1 MDTMP
6 AHSLFARAVAAS
18 IAGAAFIAATV
29 APSAVQ
35 AQGRAKANTI
45 VAVKHSDLRVLD
57 PILTTAYMSRNHGY
71 MIFDTLFATNAEF
84 EVTPQMVDTWK
95 VSDDKLTYT
104 FALRDGLKWHDGQ
117 PVTAEDCVASIE
129 RWGKRDAM
137 GQKLMQFT
145 KSLEA
150 VDAKT
155 IRLVLKEPYGLVL
168 ESLGKV
174 SSNVPFMMPK
184 RLAQTPPNEAIPE
197 QIGSGPFKWV
207 AEEFKPG
214 IKAVYVKNPDYKPRS
229 EPASWGAG
237 GKVVKVDRVEW
248 VKMPDH
254 MTAVNALIAGEID
267 YIEQPPVDLLPLLTA
282 EKDITVENLNKL
294 GYHSI
299 IRMNWLHPPFDN
311 VKIRQAVLQ
320 ASNQEDVM
328 KAMIGNPEYY
338 QICGAMFVCGT
349 PLETNAGAVAKP
361 DFKKAQ
367 DLLKEGGYDGTPIV
381 LMHPTDVA
389 TLSTQPTVVAQALRR
404 VGFKVDLQAMDW
416 QTLVTRRAS
425 QEPPSAGGWNMFITN
440 WVAADIMNPLVNLRL
455 VSTGKQGGWFGWSS
469 DPEMEKLRDQFART
483 TDPAEQ
489 KRLATAIQQR
499 AYEQVHYVP
508 LGQYYTPTAYRKNLS
523 GVIEAPVPFFWN
535 IAKK

>member
-1 MDTMP
+1 MP
-6 AHSLFARAVAAS
+6 VLRTLAKAAAALS
-18 IAGAAFIAATV
+18 ICGAAFFTTSMHPEPA
-29 APSAVQ
+29 Q
-35 AQGRAKANTI
+35 AQGRSKPNTI

-57 PILTTAYMSRNHGY
+57 PILTTAYITRNHGY
-71 MIFDTLFATNAEF
+71 MIFDTLFATDEKF
-84 EVTPQMVDTWK
+84 EVKPQMVDTWK

-104 FALRDGLKWHDGQ
+104 FTLRDGLKWHDGQ
-117 PVTAEDCVASIE
+117 PVTAADCVASIE

-145 KSLEA
+145 KSLDA

-207 AEEFKPG
+207 AEEFQPG
-214 IKAVYVKNPDYKPRS
+214 VKAVYVKNPDYKPRS
-229 EPASWGAG
+229 EPPSWGAG

-267 YIEQPPVDLLPLLTA
+267 YIEQPPVDLLPLMSSERDLV
-282 EKDITVENLNKL
+282 VENVNKL

-299 IRMNWLHPPFDN
+299 VRMNFLYPPFDN
-311 VKIRQAVLQ
+311 MKIRQAVLY
-320 ASNQEDVM
+320 AISQEDVM

-338 QICGAMFVCGT
+338 QPCGAMFVCGT
-349 PLETNAGAVAKP
+349 PLETDAGAVPGLKP
-361 DFKKAQ
+361 DLKKAQ
-367 DLLKEGGYDGTPIV
+367 ALLKEGGYDGTPIV

-404 VGFKVDLQAMDW
+404 AGFKVDLQAMDW

-440 WVAADIMNPLVNLRL
+440 WVATDIMNPLVNLML

-469 DPEMEKLRDQFART
+469 DPEMEKLRDQFARS

-489 KRLATAIQQR
+489 KRLATEIQKR
-499 AYEQVHYVP
+499 AYEQVHYIP
-508 LGQYYTPTAYRKNLS
+508 LGQYYTPTAYRKSLA
-523 GVIEAPVPFFWN
+523 GVLEAPVPFFWN